1 MRCRVGAGRRRRK
14 WKAVGE
20 RRRIAWEFMTTT
32 ALTIRDFRPED
43 AEAVAAAHRAGRE
56 HLVMTAEALLWLNA
70 RQDSDQHFRTFV
82 AELDGRVVGGVRC
95 GLVLGTSTT
104 GVGYANGSVLP
115 GFRRR
120 GAATALLA
128 AAERHLSGHG
138 VTEMHTWLDDEA
150 ASLAFAAAR
159 GYRLGRTAQFGAR
172 DLTLPLPQAPVRP
185 AGVELRPGTD
195 WADDPRPLF
204 LVEADAIRDEPG
216 EVAMDAL
223 EYEEWLRADWAR
235 PDLDLGL
242 ITVAVVDGVPAAFT
256 MVQTDGVDRY
266 WSAFTACRREFRG
279 RGLARLAK
287 LESLR
292 LAAAAGYRRAY
303 TSNDTTNAP
312 MLAVNSWLG
321 YERCAGERKGIKRLV

>member
-1 MRCRVGAGRRRRK
+1 
-14 WKAVGE
+14 
-20 RRRIAWEFMTTT
+20 MTET
-32 ALTIRDFRPED
+32 ALTIRDFRPDD

-56 HLVMTAEALLWLNA
+56 HLVMSAEALLWLNA
-70 RQDSDQHFRTFV
+70 QPNPDEHFRTFV
-82 AELDGRVVGGVRC
+82 AELDGRVVGAVRC
-95 GLVLGTSTT
+95 AVVLGTSTA

-115 GFRRR
+115 EFRRR

-128 AAERHLSGHG
+128 AAERHLAGHG
-138 VTEMHTWLDDEA
+138 VAELHTWLDDEPA
-150 ASLAFAAAR
+150 PLAFAAAR
-159 GYRLGRTAQFGAR
+159 GYELGRSAQFGGR

-185 AGVELRPGTD
+185 AGVELRPATD

-216 EVAMDAL
+216 ELPMDAL
-223 EYEEWLRADWAR
+223 AYEEWLRGDWAR
-235 PDLDLGL
+235 PDLDRGL
-242 ITVAVVDGVPAAFT
+242 TVVAVVDGEPAAFSLA
-256 MVQTDGVDRY
+256 QTDGVDRY

-279 RGLARLAK
+279 RGLSKLAK

-312 MLAVNSWLG
+312 MLAINAWLG
-321 YERCAGERKGIKRLV
+321 YEPCAGERKGIKRLK